1 MSRINHT
8 DMVLKLAKPG
18 QAVIDGLTAR
28 SAHTWHMATGVAGE
42 IGELLENFI
51 DAGDRENRVEELGD
65 IEFYHRALS
74 LEFKA
79 DTNATVLTIK
89 HQDDVVFAMLSL
101 TVHGAAL
108 LDAAKKY
115 AVYAK
120 PVDSVEVIKQLSLVR
135 AWLNCLY
142 KLTGISRT
150 EALDANIDKLYEGEK
165 ARYKRGEYSDE
176 QAQQRQDKE

>member
-8 DMVLKLAKPG
+8 EMVLKLAKPG

-28 SAHTWHMATGVAGE
+28 SAHTWHMATGVSGE
-42 IGELLENFI
+42 VGELLENFI
-51 DAGDRENRVEELGD
+51 TGADRENRVEECGD

-74 LEFKA
+74 LEFQA
-79 DTNATVLTIK
+79 DTSATDLTIK
-89 HQDDVVFAMLSL
+89 HQDDIVYTLIYLS
-101 TVHGAAL
+101 VSSAAL

-120 PVDSVEVIKQLSLVR
+120 AVDSVEVITQLSRVR
-135 AWLNCLY
+135 AYLNVVY
-142 KLTGISRT
+142 SLTGISRT
-150 EALDANIDKLYEGEK
+150 EALDHNIDKLYEGEK
-165 ARYKRGEYSDE
+165 ARFKRGEYTDE